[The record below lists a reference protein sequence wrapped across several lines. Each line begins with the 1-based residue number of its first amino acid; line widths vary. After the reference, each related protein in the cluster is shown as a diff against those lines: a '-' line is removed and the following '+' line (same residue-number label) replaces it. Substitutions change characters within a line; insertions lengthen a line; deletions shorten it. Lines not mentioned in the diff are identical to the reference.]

1 LFSSC
6 DQEKI
11 TTLLLLIAGAQ
22 ERKNL
27 LLPASILL
35 VIIIIPTLFAMAI
48 KHKNRTGLFLWTF
61 FLWLPTPKWREQR
74 AILVLHLLYI
84 TTGGH
89 KLQTADSN
97 NGRSKPR
104 CGRKEASS
112 LLPFVPCF
120 HY

>member
-61 FLWLPTPKWREQR
+61 FFVASDTEMER
-74 AILVLHLLYI
+74 AASNTSTAFTLY
-84 TTGGH
+84 
-89 KLQTADSN
+89 N
-97 NGRSKPR
+97 NRR
-104 CGRKEASS
+104 A
-112 LLPFVPCF
+112 
-120 HY
+120 